1 MRVWLWLKA
10 SCRTILGMR
19 EVIRS
24 ALVSVA
30 PETLFGLI
38 ADVERYPE
46 FVPGCRYAAIES
58 QQGAEV
64 VATLGVERGALNT
77 RFTTRNTLEP
87 PHRLSMRLERGP
99 FSTLEGVWQV
109 RPVGVSGSEVTLTLR
124 FEFANRLAGMMLTP
138 IFEDTAKSLVDAF
151 VARARNMGTR

>member
-1 MRVWLWLKA
+1 VVVAQGKLPDNSR
-10 SCRTILGMR
+10 MR

-46 FVPGCRYAAIES
+46 FVPGCRFAAIES
-58 QQGAEV
+58 QDGAEV
-64 VATLGVERGALNT
+64 VATLGVERGPLNT

-87 PHRLSMRLERGP
+87 PERLRMKLERGP
-99 FSTLEGVWQV
+99 FSTLEGVWEV
-109 RPVGVSGSEVTLTLR
+109 RPVGASGSEVTLTLR

-138 IFEDTAKSLVDAF
+138 IFEETAKSLVDAF
-151 VARARNMGTR
+151 VARARSMATR